1 MIALALTAVVL
12 WALAYLVGALPVSY
26 LLARIVGGID
36 LRRHGSGNLGGS
48 NLAAQLGRRW
58 LPVVVAVDFVRGAGP
73 ILLGHYA
80 LGLGGHFWN
89 GHTWGGHLWD
99 GYGWGGYPWLLAVTP
114 LFTIAGNCWSPFLGF
129 TGGRSVGIWAGGIL
143 AMSPLL
149 FLTGLAAYLAGW
161 LLTRRSA
168 ECLLGMMVI
177 LPPAA
182 ALLPTP
188 AVPPHPVL
196 PGSFLPGSFLSD
208 PFLPGSLMPDSFLSD
223 TFLSPPLLMAS
234 FLAGGAAALAVFIA
248 AGGALILVK
257 RLTSNGEPLP
267 EHLPRS
273 SVILNRL
280 LRDRDIADRQQWVS
294 RTPEPTSITEAD

>member
-1 MIALALTAVVL
+1 MLADALTAAAL
-12 WALAYLVGALPVSY
+12 WGLAYLVGALPVSY

-48 NLAAQLGRRW
+48 NLAAQMGRRW

-73 ILLGHYA
+73 ILLGHY
-80 LGLGGHFWN
+80 GLGGHTRDGDPWN
-89 GHTWGGHLWD
+89 WYPWNWYFGD
-99 GYGWGGYPWLLAVTP
+99 GYPWVLAVTP
-114 LFTIAGNCWSPFLGF
+114 LFSIAGNCWSPFLRF

-149 FLTGLAAYLAGW
+149 FLAGLAAYLSGW

-168 ECLLGMMVI
+168 ECLLAMMVI

-182 ALLPTP
+182 ALLPAPVVLSHSLPPP
-188 AVPPHPVL
+188 A
-196 PGSFLPGSFLSD
+196 FLP
-208 PFLPGSLMPDSFLSD
+208 D
-223 TFLSPPLLMAS
+223 TFLAGSWLAAALLSSPYLMAS
-234 FLAGGAAALAVFIA
+234 FLADGAAPLAVFIA
-248 AGGALILVK
+248 AGAALILLK

-267 EHLPRS
+267 ENLPRS
-273 SVILNRL
+273 SVLVNRL

>member
-1 MIALALTAVVL
+1 MLAAALTAAAL
-12 WALAYLVGALPVSY
+12 WGLAYLVGALPVSY

-58 LPVVVAVDFVRGAGP
+58 LPVIVAVDFVRGAGP
-73 ILLGHYA
+73 ILLGHYI
-80 LGLGGHFWN
+80 LGLGGH
-89 GHTWGGHLWD
+89 TWD
-99 GYGWGGYPWLLAVTP
+99 GQPWDWYPRAEHFGDGYPWALAVTP

-143 AMSPLL
+143 AMSPAL
-149 FLTGLAAYLAGW
+149 FLAGLAAYLAGW

-168 ECLLGMMVI
+168 ECLLAMMVI
-177 LPPAA
+177 LPAAA
-182 ALLPTP
+182 ALLPAPVDPSHSLPP
-188 AVPPHPVL
+188 AAFP
-196 PGSFLPGSFLSD
+196 
-208 PFLPGSLMPDSFLSD
+208 SD
-223 TFLSPPLLMAS
+223 TLPTVAFPWDTLLPAALLAPPFLMAS
-234 FLAGGAAALAVFIA
+234 FLADGAAPLAVFIA
-248 AGGALILVK
+248 AGGALILLK

-267 EHLPRS
+267 ENLPRS
-273 SVILNRL
+273 SVLVNRL

>member
-1 MIALALTAVVL
+1 MVALALTAVAL

-89 GHTWGGHLWD
+89 GHTGGGHLWD

-114 LFTIAGNCWSPFLGF
+114 LFTVAGNCWSPFLGF

-149 FLTGLAAYLAGW
+149 FLTGLTAYLAGW

-188 AVPPHPVL
+188 AVLPHSVL
-196 PGSFLPGSFLSD
+196 PGSFLPGSLLSD
-208 PFLPGSLMPDSFLSD
+208 PFLPGSLMQDSFPAD
-223 TFLSPPLLMAS
+223 TFLSSPFLMAS
-234 FLAGGAAALAVFIA
+234 FLTGGAAPLAVFIA
-248 AGGALILVK
+248 AGGALILLK

>member
-1 MIALALTAVVL
+1 MLAPALTAVAL

-80 LGLGGHFWN
+80 LGLGGH
-89 GHTWGGHLWD
+89 TWGGHSWD
-99 GYGWGGYPWLLAVTP
+99 GYAWGGYPWVLAVTP
-114 LFTIAGNCWSPFLGF
+114 LFSIAGNCWSPFLGF

-177 LPPAA
+177 LPLAA

-188 AVPPHPVL
+188 AVL
-196 PGSFLPGSFLSD
+196 PNSFLTGSFLPGSFLPGALLSD
-208 PFLPGSLMPDSFLSD
+208 PFLPGYLMPDSFLSD
-223 TFLSPPLLMAS
+223 TFLSSPFLMAS
-234 FLAGGAAALAVFIA
+234 FLTGGAAPLAVFIA
-248 AGGALILVK
+248 AGGALILLK

-267 EHLPRS
+267 KHLPRS

>member
-1 MIALALTAVVL
+1 MLAAALTAAAL
-12 WALAYLVGALPVSY
+12 WGLAYLVGALPVSY

-80 LGLGGHFWN
+80 LGLGGH
-89 GHTWGGHLWD
+89 TWD
-99 GYGWGGYPWLLAVTP
+99 GQPWDWYPRAGHFGDEYPWALAVTP
-114 LFTIAGNCWSPFLGF
+114 LFSIAGNCWSPFLRF

-149 FLTGLAAYLAGW
+149 FLAGLAAYLSGW

-168 ECLLGMMVI
+168 ECLLAMMVI

-182 ALLPTP
+182 ALLPAPVVLSHSLPPP
-188 AVPPHPVL
+188 AFP
-196 PGSFLPGSFLSD
+196 
-208 PFLPGSLMPDSFLSD
+208 SD
-223 TFLSPPLLMAS
+223 TFLAGSWLPAALLAPPFLMAS
-234 FLAGGAAALAVFIA
+234 FLADGGAPLAVFIA
-248 AGGALILVK
+248 AGGALILLK

-267 EHLPRS
+267 ENLPRS
-273 SVILNRL
+273 SVLVNRL
-280 LRDRDIADRQQWVS
+280 MRDRDIADRQQWVS
-294 RTPEPTSITEAD
+294 RTPEPTSITEVD